1 MGSNN
6 EKRAAFIARLKV
18 DTSQQSKTAKQNQ
31 FASNNANKNSQGEAP
46 DRQRS
51 LSKGRG
57 NGLYFAKKLL
67 SKNKWIEEKQ
77 DFIDN
82 IKED

>member
-6 EKRAAFIARLKV
+6 EKRAAFIARLRV

-31 FASNNANKNSQGEAP
+31 FASNNANKNSSNNNNSQGEAP

-57 NGLYFAKKLL
+57 N
-67 SKNKWIEEKQ
+67 ER
-77 DFIDN
+77 
-82 IKED
+82 